1 VLTKNNL
8 AKRGWTGDSNCEFCC
23 GDKESLN
30 HLFIDFPLAKLN

>member
-8 AKRGWTGDSNCEFCC
+8 AKRGWKGDSNCEFC